1 MSPQITSLVIFVLVY
16 AFIIFNVL
24 PRSSVSLVGAFL
36 LVVLGVLEPREIVS
50 SINWDAIGLIFGMFI
65 LVRMLT
71 DSGFFDFLSV
81 KVLKLTKGVPI
92 NVLIA
97 FALLTGLLAAFMDS
111 ITVVLFMS
119 ALSIQIA
126 KKLKMSP
133 VPFVLSQ
140 ITAAN
145 IGGSATLMGDP
156 PNIILGTGLGITLVQ
171 FIKYLAPISMAI
183 LLLNTLYF
191 VLFYKKMFKKSEK
204 FDADYLK
211 NLNPREHV
219 KDYYMMVASLVS
231 FVVAIVLLILHDKI
245 NMPVAYAGLI
255 GASLGLVLNGKKVA
269 NIWESIDWEVLLF
282 FSTLFIIIGSLEKTG
297 VIGSISR
304 AIAHVSNGSGL
315 LTKGILLWMSGI
327 LSGIIDNV
335 PFAASMVP
343 VVKLLAP
350 AGAVS
355 LLSMG
360 LIVSFGTDVG
370 GNFTPI
376 GASANVIGLSIL
388 SKAGIDVEWKE
399 YLKAVVPI
407 TFINIFVAGVL
418 FGIFYK

>member
-1 MSPQITSLVIFVLVY
+1 MSPQIISLVIFVVVY
-16 AFIIFNVL
+16 AFIIFNIL

-36 LVVLGVLEPREIVS
+36 LVVLGVLEPKEIVT

-65 LVRMLT
+65 LVRILT

-92 NVLIA
+92 SILIA

-111 ITVVLFMS
+111 ITVLLFMS

-145 IGGSATLMGDP
+145 IGGSATLMGNP
-156 PNIILGTGLGITLVQ
+156 PNIILGTGLGVTLVQ

-191 VLFYKKMFKKSEK
+191 VLFYKKTFNQAQRL
-204 FDADYLK
+204 DAEYLK
-211 NLNPREHV
+211 NLSPREHV
-219 KDYYMMVASLVS
+219 KDYYMMIASMIS
-231 FVVAIVLLILHDKI
+231 FAVAILLVILHEKF

-282 FSTLFIIIGSLEKTG
+282 FSTLFIIIGSLVKTG
-297 VIGSISR
+297 VISSISTG
-304 AIAHVSNGSGL
+304 IARLANGSGL
-315 LTKGILLWMSGI
+315 ITKGILLWMSAI
-327 LSGIIDNV
+327 LSGFIDNV

-350 AGAVS
+350 TGVVS
-355 LLSMG
+355 LLSMA

-376 GASANVIGLSIL
+376 GASPNVVGLSIL
-388 SKAGIDVEWKE
+388 SKAGVDVEWKD

-407 TFINIFVAGVL
+407 TFINVVVAGLMFAL
-418 FGIFYK
+418 FYR

>member
-1 MSPQITSLVIFVLVY
+1 MNPQIISLVIFVLVY
-16 AFIIFNVL
+16 AFIIFNIL

-36 LVVLGVLEPREIVS
+36 LVMLGVLEPREIVA

-81 KVLKLTKGVPI
+81 RVLKLTKGVPI

-111 ITVVLFMS
+111 ITVLLFMS

-171 FIKYLAPISMAI
+171 FIKYLAPISIAI
-183 LLLNTLYF
+183 LILNTVYF
-191 VLFYKKMFKKSEK
+191 VLFYRKMFKQSDKLDE
-204 FDADYLK
+204 DYLTS
-211 NLNPREHV
+211 LSPREHV
-219 KDYYMMVASLVS
+219 KDFYMMIASMISFAVAV
-231 FVVAIVLLILHDKI
+231 VLLILHEKL

-282 FSTLFIIIGSLEKTG
+282 FSTLFIVIGSLEKTG
-297 VIGSISR
+297 VIASISKG
-304 AIAHVSNGSGL
+304 IAHLANGSGL

-327 LSGIIDNV
+327 LSGVIDNV

-350 AGAVS
+350 AGVVS

-388 SKAGIDVEWKE
+388 SKAGVDVEWKD

-407 TFINIFVAGVL
+407 TFINILVAGVL
-418 FGIFYK
+418 FAIFYK

>member
-36 LVVLGVLEPREIVS
+36 LVVLGVLEPREIVT

-111 ITVVLFMS
+111 ITVLLFMS

-219 KDYYMMVASLVS
+219 KDYYMMVASMVS
-231 FVVAIVLLILHDKI
+231 FAVAIVLLILHEKI

-255 GASLGLVLNGKKVA
+255 GASLGLMLNGKKVA

-297 VIGSISR
+297 VIGSISK
-304 AIAHVSNGSGL
+304 AIAHVSNGSAL

-327 LSGIIDNV
+327 LSGVIDNV

-388 SKAGIDVEWKE
+388 SKAGVDVEWKD

-418 FGIFYK
+418 FAIFYK

>member
-1 MSPQITSLVIFVLVY
+1 MNPQIISLVIFVLVY
-16 AFIIFNVL
+16 AFIIFNIL

-36 LVVLGVLEPREIVS
+36 LVMLGVLEPREIVA

-81 KVLKLTKGVPI
+81 RVLKLTKGVPI

-111 ITVVLFMS
+111 ITVLLFMS

-171 FIKYLAPISMAI
+171 FIKYLAPISIAI
-183 LLLNTLYF
+183 LILNTVYF
-191 VLFYKKMFKKSEK
+191 VLFYRKMFKQSDKLDE
-204 FDADYLK
+204 DYLTS
-211 NLNPREHV
+211 LSPREHV
-219 KDYYMMVASLVS
+219 KDFYMMVASMIS
-231 FVVAIVLLILHDKI
+231 FAVAVVLLILHEKL

-282 FSTLFIIIGSLEKTG
+282 FSTLFIVIGSLEKTG
-297 VIGSISR
+297 VIASISKG
-304 AIAHVSNGSGL
+304 IAHLANGSGL

-327 LSGIIDNV
+327 LSGVIDNV

-350 AGAVS
+350 AGVVS

-388 SKAGIDVEWKE
+388 SKAGVDVEWKD

-407 TFINIFVAGVL
+407 TFINILVAGVL
-418 FGIFYK
+418 FAIFYK

>member
-1 MSPQITSLVIFVLVY
+1 
-16 AFIIFNVL
+16 
-24 PRSSVSLVGAFL
+24 
-36 LVVLGVLEPREIVS
+36 
-50 SINWDAIGLIFGMFI
+50 MFI

-111 ITVVLFMS
+111 ITVLLFMS

-191 VLFYKKMFKKSEK
+191 VLFYKKMFRKSEK

-219 KDYYMMVASLVS
+219 KDYYMMVASMGS
-231 FVVAIVLLILHDKI
+231 FAVAIILLILHEKI

-297 VIGSISR
+297 VIGSISK
-304 AIAHVSNGSGL
+304 AIAHVSNGSAL

-327 LSGIIDNV
+327 LSGVIDNV

-407 TFINIFVAGVL
+407 TFINILVAGVL
-418 FGIFYK
+418 FAIFYK

>member
-111 ITVVLFMS
+111 ITVLLFMS

-204 FDADYLK
+204 FDVDYLK

-219 KDYYMMVASLVS
+219 KDYYMMVASMIS
-231 FVVAIVLLILHDKI
+231 FAVAIVLLILHEKI

-297 VIGSISR
+297 VIGSISK
-304 AIAHVSNGSGL
+304 AIAHVSNGSAL

-327 LSGIIDNV
+327 LSGVIDNV

-418 FGIFYK
+418 FAIFYK

>member
-1 MSPQITSLVIFVLVY
+1 MTPQIISLIVFVVVY
-16 AFIIFNVL
+16 AFIIFNIL

-36 LVVLGVLEPREIVS
+36 LVILGVLEPREIVTL
-50 SINWDAIGLIFGMFI
+50 INWDAIGLIFGMFI

-71 DSGFFDFLSV
+71 DSGFFDFLGV

-92 NVLIA
+92 NILIA

-111 ITVVLFMS
+111 ITVLLFMS
-119 ALSIQIA
+119 ALSIQVA
-126 KKLKMSP
+126 KKLKMSAI
-133 VPFVLSQ
+133 PFVLSQ

-171 FIKYLAPISMAI
+171 FVKYLAPISIAI
-183 LLLNTLYF
+183 LVLNTLYF
-191 VLFYKKMFKKSEK
+191 VLFYKKMFKQSEK
-204 FDADYLK
+204 FDTDYLK

-219 KDYYMMVASLVS
+219 KDSYMMIASVVS
-231 FVVAIVLLILHDKI
+231 FLVAIVLLILHEKF
-245 NMPVAYAGLI
+245 NLPVAYAGLI

-269 NIWESIDWEVLLF
+269 HIWESIDWEVLMF
-282 FSTLFIIIGSLEKTG
+282 FTTLFIIIGSLEKTG
-297 VIGSISR
+297 VIASISKG
-304 AIAHVSNGSGL
+304 IADLSNGSGQI
-315 LTKGILLWMSGI
+315 TKGILLWMSGI
-327 LSGIIDNV
+327 LSGFIDNV

-343 VVKLLAP
+343 VVKLLTP
-350 AGAVS
+350 ASTVS

-376 GASANVIGLSIL
+376 GASANVVGLSIL
-388 SKAGIDVEWKE
+388 SKAGVDVEWKE

-407 TFINIFVAGVL
+407 TFINILVAGIL
-418 FGIFYK
+418 FALFYK

>member
-1 MSPQITSLVIFVLVY
+1 MSPQITSLAVFVLVY

-111 ITVVLFMS
+111 ITVLLFMS

-204 FDADYLK
+204 YDADYLK

-304 AIAHVSNGSGL
+304 AIAHVANGSAF

-355 LLSMG
+355 LVSMG
-360 LIVSFGTDVG
+360 LIVAFGTDVG

-399 YLKAVVPI
+399 YLRAVVPI

-418 FGIFYK
+418 FSIFYR

>member
-1 MSPQITSLVIFVLVY
+1 MSPQIISLVIFVLVY
-16 AFIIFNVL
+16 VFIIFNIL

-36 LVVLGVLEPREIVS
+36 LVMLGVLEPREIVT

-81 KVLKLTKGVPI
+81 RVLKLTQGVPI

-97 FALLTGLLAAFMDS
+97 FAILTGLLAAFMDS
-111 ITVVLFMS
+111 ITVLLFMS

-171 FIKYLAPISMAI
+171 FIKYLAPISIAI
-183 LLLNTLYF
+183 LVLNTVYF
-191 VLFYKKMFKKSEK
+191 VFFYRKMFKQSDKL
-204 FDADYLK
+204 DAGYLK

-219 KDYYMMVASLVS
+219 KDYYMMIASMIS
-231 FVVAIVLLILHDKI
+231 FAVAIVLLILHEKL

-282 FSTLFIIIGSLEKTG
+282 FSTLFIVIGSLEKTG
-297 VIGSISR
+297 VIASISKG
-304 AIAHVSNGSGL
+304 IAHLANGSSL

-327 LSGIIDNV
+327 LSGVIDNV

-350 AGAVS
+350 AGVVS

-388 SKAGIDVEWKE
+388 SKAGVDVEWKD
-399 YLKAVVPI
+399 YLKVVVPI
-407 TFINIFVAGVL
+407 TFINILVAGVL
-418 FGIFYK
+418 FAIFYR

>member
-1 MSPQITSLVIFVLVY
+1 MSPQLISLVIFVVVY

-36 LVVLGVLEPREIVS
+36 LVILGVLEPREIVTLV
-50 SINWDAIGLIFGMFI
+50 NWDAIGLIFGMFI

-81 KVLKLTKGVPI
+81 KVLQFTKGVPI
-92 NVLIA
+92 NILIA
-97 FALLTGLLAAFMDS
+97 FALFTGLLAAFMDS
-111 ITVVLFMS
+111 ITVLLFMT
-119 ALSIQIA
+119 ALSITIA

-156 PNIILGTGLGITLVQ
+156 PNIIIGTGLGITLTQ
-171 FIKYLAPISMAI
+171 FIKYLAPISIAI
-183 LLLNTLYF
+183 LILNTLYF
-191 VLFYKKMFKKSEK
+191 VLFYRKMFRDSENV
-204 FDADYLK
+204 DADYLK

-219 KDYYMMVASLVS
+219 KDAYMMIVSIVS
-231 FVVAIVLLILHDKI
+231 FVLAIVLLIIHDKI
-245 NMPVAYAGLI
+245 NLPVAYAGLI
-255 GASLGLVLNGKKVA
+255 GASLGLMLNGKKVA
-269 NIWESIDWEVLLF
+269 HIWESIDWEVLMF
-282 FSTLFIIIGSLEKTG
+282 FTTLFIIIGSLEKTG
-297 VIGSISR
+297 VIASISKG
-304 AIAHVSNGSGL
+304 IADVSKGSGL

-327 LSGIIDNV
+327 LSGFIDNV

-350 AGAVS
+350 ASTVS

-376 GASANVIGLSIL
+376 GASANVVGLSIL
-388 SKAGIDVEWKE
+388 SKAGVDVEWKD

-407 TFINIFVAGVL
+407 TFINIVAAGVL
-418 FGIFYK
+418 FALFYK